1 MTKPRKRK
9 VPNATIADD
18 DDTGTIGKDQ
28 GDRADN
34 EEEGSVGTDV
44 VEAEDDVCL
53 TVPCVVK
60 HEYVAMQLQTW
71 KRITKTTKT

>member
-9 VPNATIADD
+9 VPNASIIADD
-18 DDTGTIGKDQ
+18 DDTVGKDQ

-44 VEAEDDVCL
+44 GEAEDDVCL

>member
-34 EEEGSVGTDV
+34 EEGSVGTDV
-44 VEAEDDVCL
+44 GAAQDEVCL
-53 TVPCVVK
+53 IGTVSSKTSTSPCNN
-60 HEYVAMQLQTW
+60 
-71 KRITKTTKT
+71 

>member
-34 EEEGSVGTDV
+34 EEGSVGTDV
-44 VEAEDDVCL
+44 GEAQDEVCL
-53 TVPCVVK
+53 NSTVSSN
-60 HEYVAMQLQTW
+60 ART
-71 KRITKTTKT
+71 